1 MPAMGI
7 FGSPQEQVDLDD
19 LTSRVAKLEAAVATL
34 QAQLSAVSAVG
45 TAVAGIPYGA
55 PMPSAG
61 ALPAEGGPWMA
72 EVKALKDSGKL
83 INAIKLYRERTGLG
97 LKEAKDAV
105 EAM

>member
-1 MPAMGI
+1 MGI

-19 LTSRVAKLEAAVATL
+19 LTSRVATLEAAVASL
-34 QAQLSAVSAVG
+34 QAQLAGGVPAG
-45 TAVAGIPYGA
+45 TAVDGIPYGA
-55 PMPSAG
+55 ASPSRG

-72 EVKALKDSGKL
+72 EVAALKGEGKL
-83 INAIKLYRERTGLG
+83 INAIKLYREKTGLG

>member
-1 MPAMGI
+1 MGI

-19 LTSRVAKLEAAVATL
+19 LTSRVAKLEATVAAL
-34 QAQLSAVSAVG
+34 QAQLSGAFSAT
-45 TAVAGIPYGA
+45 TAVDGIPYGA

-72 EVKALKDSGKL
+72 EVKALVDSGKK